1 MSEFEKDYLKE
12 LDDNKEYSL
21 EVDPLNKYNMGDTQK
36 SFIKYYVEFKNV
48 PLASKMAGIEQE
60 VGEAYF
66 ISYSS
71 QNEIRRINKALIQR
85 QFLAKMMSLD
95 EIGGYLTSLI
105 TEDNVP
111 LADRLKT
118 REKLDVIKMLMDL
131 NVMKSKCIE
140 NPSTLN
146 NSDLDR
152 EIKELSVDTIKQLL
166 NTSGVKEKKKEA
178 INEIKKNNSSLTP
191 EELSYLES
199 LPTTTLLNL
208 LDENNKN
215 KKNK

>member
-1 MSEFEKDYLKE
+1 MSEFEKNYLKE
-12 LDDNKEYSL
+12 LDANKEYSL
-21 EVDPLNKYNMGDTQK
+21 EVDPLNKYDMGDAQK

-95 EIGGYLTSLI
+95 DIGGYLTSLI

-118 REKLDVIKMLMDL
+118 REKLDVIKMLMEL

-146 NSDLDR
+146 NNDLDK

-166 NTSGVKEKKKEA
+166 SASGVKEKKKEA

>member
-12 LDDNKEYSL
+12 LDADKEYSL
-21 EVDPLNKYNMGDTQK
+21 EVDPLNKYNMGDAQK

-85 QFLAKMMSLD
+85 QFVAKMMSLD
-95 EIGGYLTSLI
+95 DIGGYLTSLI

-131 NVMKSKCIE
+131 NVMKSRCIE

-146 NSDLDR
+146 NSDLDK

-166 NTSGVKEKKKEA
+166 NASGVKEKKKEA
-178 INEIKKNNSSLTP
+178 INEIKKNNSSLAP

>member
-12 LDDNKEYSL
+12 LDADKEYSL
-21 EVDPLNKYNMGDTQK
+21 EVDPLNKYNMGDAQK

-95 EIGGYLTSLI
+95 DIGGYLTSLI

-118 REKLDVIKMLMDL
+118 REKLEVIKMLMDL
-131 NVMKSKCIE
+131 NVMKSRCIE

-166 NTSGVKEKKKEA
+166 NASGVKEKKKEA

>member
-12 LDDNKEYSL
+12 LDADKEYSL
-21 EVDPLNKYNMGDTQK
+21 EVDPLNKYNMGDAQK

-95 EIGGYLTSLI
+95 DIGGYLTSLI

-118 REKLDVIKMLMDL
+118 REKLEVIKMLMDL
-131 NVMKSKCIE
+131 NVMKSRCIE

-146 NSDLDR
+146 NSDLDK

-166 NTSGVKEKKKEA
+166 NASGVKEKKKEA